1 MVMFWTNMATRSVN
15 PFGNC
20 KYEKLGVGRRFFF
33 SRLHSACSEGGL
45 AEKSGRFSGLH
56 GLRRNTRRE
65 RIYHRWT
72 SFWKAPVGKCQ
83 EHGGFFQAEKWDTWP
98 EKLWLSH
105 WKWMGYMVSSGM
117 MLCKCIILG
126 RKQQT
131 SGVDDLCFLWDLV
144 RFFFEY
150 VQAPYDWGNLG
161 DRPRGILG
169 VNQPPH
175 QMRCGWPPWVLWLV
189 GGLNLPI
196 FQCG

>member
-1 MVMFWTNMATRSVN
+1 MFW
-15 PFGNC
+15 GW
-20 KYEKLGVGRRFFF
+20 F
-33 SRLHSACSEGGL
+33 SRKIWEVFWTPRAQAKHTERKDLPSVDEFLEGPSWEMPRTWWILFRQKNGIPGL
-45 AEKSGRFSGLH
+45 K
-56 GLRRNTRRE
+56 
-65 RIYHRWT
+65 
-72 SFWKAPVGKCQ
+72 
-83 EHGGFFQAEKWDTWP
+83 
-98 EKLWLSH
+98 KLWLSH

-150 VQAPYDWGNLG
+150 VQAPYDWGNVG